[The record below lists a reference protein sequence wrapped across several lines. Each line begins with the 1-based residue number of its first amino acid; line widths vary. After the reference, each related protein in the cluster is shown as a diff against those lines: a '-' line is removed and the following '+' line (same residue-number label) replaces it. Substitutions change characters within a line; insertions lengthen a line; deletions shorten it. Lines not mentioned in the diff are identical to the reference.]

1 MAGVIIQKN
10 YVSTSI
16 NNTSLANNWMVL
28 VYGVTSQGPTKP
40 TLVQSYTSFLNT
52 FGQPVTGVLT
62 HPYVRFLLENGVPV
76 LFRRTVDANELVA
89 AKASVGVTDGP
100 RLFYAVANDAYAGA
114 VGNKLGIAI
123 SKNET
128 TGAVVLQ
135 VVETKT
141 ATSSQ
146 EVNIAKVLETF
157 SLGQSLGED
166 YGQLVYNFVKQ
177 ASESVNNVSNYVH
190 FTDVNQTASDWDNVF
205 PLPVAALTGGT
216 EPENTLENALKML
229 SNETSALYTD
239 AKLLDA
245 PTYYPQ
251 LRFVTTGGII
261 DSDTDKQNVI
271 LNNLGTF
278 ATNCKS
284 SFRVLVDYSLE
295 VIDYSI
301 VRQFAQTV
309 ASENKISPA
318 IFAYFGYWGA
328 DSNNNYLP
336 GSAGFLTAL
345 ARSNYTV
352 YSRRMAGTGFTP
364 AYTKPYK
371 EIYIDAYKDWQA
383 DNAIQLNPIMIVDAQ
398 DNMAIM
404 GSSTLAL
411 PSNSLNTK
419 NPAQALDIVCVGDY
433 VTAILNG
440 LALSELKAALD
451 RLSLSSLSNRM
462 SQEVERFVTSGAITK
477 YDLNFDTTQL
487 GKLGIECV
495 LYFAIGL
502 EEVTLTITSTYDT
515 DLIS

>member
-1 MAGVIIQKN
+1 M
-10 YVSTSI
+10 
-16 NNTSLANNWMVL
+16 
-28 VYGVTSQGPTKP
+28 
-40 TLVQSYTSFLNT
+40 
-52 FGQPVTGVLT
+52 LT
-62 HPYVRFLLENGVPV
+62 HPYVRFLLENGVPI

-89 AKASVGVTDGP
+89 AKASIGVMDGP

-190 FTDVNQTASDWDNVF
+190 FTDVNQTVSDWDNVF
-205 PLPVAALTGGT
+205 PLPVAVLTGGT

-229 SNETSALYTD
+229 SDETSALYTD

-318 IFAYFGYWGA
+318 IFAYFGYWG
-328 DSNNNYLP
+328 
-336 GSAGFLTAL
+336 
-345 ARSNYTV
+345 
-352 YSRRMAGTGFTP
+352 
-364 AYTKPYK
+364 
-371 EIYIDAYKDWQA
+371 
-383 DNAIQLNPIMIVDAQ
+383 
-398 DNMAIM
+398 
-404 GSSTLAL
+404 
-411 PSNSLNTK
+411 
-419 NPAQALDIVCVGDY
+419 C
-433 VTAILNG
+433 
-440 LALSELKAALD
+440 
-451 RLSLSSLSNRM
+451 
-462 SQEVERFVTSGAITK
+462 
-477 YDLNFDTTQL
+477 
-487 GKLGIECV
+487 
-495 LYFAIGL
+495 
-502 EEVTLTITSTYDT
+502 
-515 DLIS
+515 

>member
-40 TLVQSYTSFLNT
+40 TLVQSYNSFLNT

-76 LFRRTVDANELVA
+76 LFRRTVDAKELVA
-89 AKASVGVTDGP
+89 AKAKVAANEKT
-100 RLFYAVANDAYAGA
+100 LFEVVANDAYAGE
-114 VGNKLGIAI
+114 VGNKLGINI
-123 SKNET
+123 TKNET

-135 VVETKT
+135 VVETT
-141 ATSSQ
+141 TTDSSQ
-146 EVNIAKVLETF
+146 EASIAKVLETF

-190 FTDVNQTASDWDNVF
+190 FTDVNQTASYWDNVF
-205 PLPVAALTGGT
+205 PLPIAVLTGGT

-229 SNETSALYTD
+229 SDETSALYID

-251 LRFVTTGGII
+251 LRFVTTGGLI

-271 LNNLGTF
+271 LNNLGIF

-364 AYTKPYK
+364 AFTKPYK

-383 DNAIQLNPIMIVDAQ
+383 DNAIQLNPIMIIDAQ

-404 GSSTLAL
+404 GASTLAL

-419 NPAQALDIVCVGDY
+419 NPAQALDVVCVGDY
-433 VTAILNG
+433 VAAILNG

-462 SQEVERFVTSGAITK
+462 SQEVERFVTSGAIAK
-477 YDLNFDTTQL
+477 
-487 GKLGIECV
+487 
-495 LYFAIGL
+495 
-502 EEVTLTITSTYDT
+502 
-515 DLIS
+515 